1 MMKTIIT
8 LFMIGLTGVLL
19 SCGDDAEETT
29 SVEIPILL
37 KNVTAEGTYS
47 VSVTITGT
55 GIKPISTEQ
64 DLIIQA
70 DRDTVHITVDEV
82 PRDGEWDVRID
93 MRLSSKDE
101 TVVYQGQGQLFLSD
115 RNLATILPITVNS
128 VGHQFFAK
136 FELTGDVRL
145 TEEGYL
151 KNAHI
156 AVDASQSK
164 DTIYGISSV
173 KWDWGDGQ
181 QTEYDE
187 ELTATHT
194 YIKAGSYLVTLTVQN
209 KALVPENTV
218 VQKVVAVSVQQKIH
232 SKIDG
237 AAMHLIPAGAFE
249 MGDHLGEGQSDERPV
264 HTVALDTFYM
274 DETEVTNARYR
285 AFTDATGHRAPFHWE
300 NERDL
305 GSLVKPQFPVIY
317 VSWHDAM
324 AYAQWAGK
332 RLPTEAEWEYAA
344 RGGRVGQRYPWGNE
358 ISHAQANYSGKG
370 ERDRW
375 NWPAPVKRFP
385 PNGFGLYDMAG
396 NVWEWC
402 MDEYEKDFYS
412 TSPRNNPVAGGWIS
426 LDNDD
431 FRNLRSHRSWR
442 GGAWDGGSESI
453 TVSNRFNAAP
463 HKRFL
468 KTGFRCVFPVKAQ
481 PSKAVR

>member
-1 MMKTIIT
+1 MKVGII
-8 LFMIGLTGVLL
+8 LLAIGLVLF
-19 SCGDDAEETT
+19 SWGCGDDTEETT

-37 KNVTAEGTYS
+37 KNVTVEGTYA
-47 VSVTITGT
+47 VKVTITGA
-55 GIKPISTEQ
+55 GIKPIGVEE

-70 DRDTVHITVDEV
+70 DKDTVHITVDDV
-82 PRDGEWDVRID
+82 PREGEWYVKID
-93 MRLSSKDE
+93 MRLSAKDE
-101 TVVYQGQGQLFLSD
+101 TVVYQGQGQLLLLG

-128 VGHQFFAK
+128 VGHQFIAK
-136 FELTGDVRL
+136 FELISQVRF

-164 DTIYGISSV
+164 DTIYGIASV
-173 KWDWGDGQ
+173 KWDWGDGE
-181 QTEYDE
+181 QTEYGQK
-187 ELTATHT
+187 LTAEHT
-194 YIKAGSYLVTLTVQN
+194 YIEPGNYLVTLIVKN
-209 KALVPENTV
+209 SAPVPESKAYH
-218 VQKVVAVSVQQKIH
+218 QAVSVAIQEEIRFET
-232 SKIDG
+232 DG
-237 AAMHLIPAGAFE
+237 AAMHLIPAGEFE

-264 HTVALDTFYM
+264 HTVALDAFYM

-305 GSLVKPQFPVIY
+305 GRLVKPQFPVIY

-324 AYAQWAGK
+324 AYAKWAGK

-385 PNGFGLYDMAG
+385 SNDFGLYDMAG

-402 MDEYEKDFYS
+402 MDEYDKDFYS

-426 LDNDD
+426 LDSDN
-431 FRNLRSHRSWR
+431 FRNVRSNRAWR

-463 HKRFL
+463 YKRFL
-468 KTGFRCVFPVKAQ
+468 KTGFRCVLPVKVQ